1 MATQNNMQINFEKG
15 DDKKEPKY
23 NTIDIVTN
31 VCTKSIKKEFTLSLV
46 FKI

>member
-23 NTIDIVTN
+23 NTMDIVTN
-31 VCTKSIKKEFTLSLV
+31 VYINPSKKSSHFL
-46 FKI
+46 

>member
-23 NTIDIVTN
+23 NTMDIVMN
-31 VCTKSIKKEFTLSLV
+31 VHINPSKKISHYL
-46 FKI
+46 